1 MAETNTTETK
11 KCKYCQTDIPKKA
24 KVCPNCKRTIKG
36 GPGCLVIFV
45 LMIAFSGIMM
55 SITSPGGSPSPELIT
70 MEEYNKIQSG
80 MTYDEVKEI
89 IGSGGELTSTV
100 SANGY
105 TVSIYSWYG
114 NKTTGANA
122 NVTFE
127 NGKVIGKAQVGLQ

>member
-1 MAETNTTETK
+1 MNETK

-24 KVCPNCKRTIKG
+24 RVCPNCKRTIKVA
-36 GPGCLVIFV
+36 PGCL
-45 LMIAFSGIMM
+45 IAFFLIVAFFGIMVSM
-55 SITSPGGSPSPELIT
+55 GSPGENQNPELIT
-70 MEEYNKIQSG
+70 MEEYSKIQAG

-89 IGSGGELTSTV
+89 VGSGGELTSTV

-105 TVSIYSWYG
+105 TISIYSWYG